1 MKMKLLLK
9 TTLIA
14 LLIGGIN
21 ASCTKVIDV
30 DLNSKDPQYVIE
42 GFVTLGETTHQV
54 NITKS
59 LDIDQGIASPT
70 VDNAVVTLIDD
81 LGASTSLN
89 LVSPGVYECTGYA
102 VSEGRTYTLTVSV
115 DGKVFVA
122 SGKMMQDIPLSSV
135 QTFEFAFGPDTIHAV
150 VPLRQDIAGVN
161 NYYQFN
167 LFENGIRVKGNFIQS
182 DQYNDGN
189 MMMEPLFAGEIGPG
203 DTIDVVM
210 FGIEETVYDYFY
222 TLQQNEQGATPANPT
237 SNFSGGCLGY
247 FSVRTKDVGQIVI
260 P

>member
-1 MKMKLLLK
+1 
-9 TTLIA
+9 
-14 LLIGGIN
+14 
-21 ASCTKVIDV
+21 
-30 DLNSKDPQYVIE
+30 
-42 GFVTLGETTHQV
+42 
-54 NITKS
+54 
-59 LDIDQGIASPT
+59 
-70 VDNAVVTLIDD
+70 
-81 LGASTSLN
+81 
-89 LVSPGVYECTGYA
+89 
-102 VSEGRTYTLTVSV
+102 
-115 DGKVFVA
+115 
-122 SGKMMQDIPLSSV
+122 MQDIPLSSV

-150 VPLRQDIAGVN
+150 VPLRQDIANVKN
-161 NYYQFN
+161 FFQFN
-167 LFENGIRVKGNFIQS
+167 LYNNHERVVGNFIQS

-189 MMMEPLFAGEIGPG
+189 MMMEPLFADGIDSG